1 MTPQPGESNRTFSK
15 IFIVSAA
22 IFMIIYG
29 AHTGLYSME
38 GARYLAAGVAAGA
51 LLSYTRLKGWMFI
64 SALIVGNAVM
74 AGLINS
80 FSTIV

>member
-1 MTPQPGESNRTFSK
+1 MTPQSGESNRTFSK

-22 IFMIIYG
+22 IFMILYG
-29 AHTGLYSME
+29 AHTGLYGME

-51 LLSYTRLKGWMFI
+51 LLSYSKLKGWMFI
-64 SALIVGNAVM
+64 SALVIGNAVM

-80 FSTIV
+80 FSTLV

>member
-1 MTPQPGESNRTFSK
+1 MTPQSGESNRTFSK

-22 IFMIIYG
+22 IFMILYG
-29 AHTGLYSME
+29 AQTGLYSME

-51 LLSYTRLKGWMFI
+51 LLSFTRIKGWMFI
-64 SALIVGNAVM
+64 PALVLGNAVM

-80 FSTIV
+80 FSPLV

>member
-1 MTPQPGESNRTFSK
+1 MTPQTGESNRTFSK

-29 AHTGLYSME
+29 AHAGMYSME
-38 GARYLAAGVAAGA
+38 GAKYLAAGVAAGA
-51 LLSYTRLKGWMFI
+51 LLSYTRIKGWMFI
-64 SALIVGNAVM
+64 PAVMIGNVIM

-80 FSTIV
+80 FSALV

>member
-1 MTPQPGESNRTFSK
+1 MTPQTGESNRTFSK

-29 AHTGLYSME
+29 AHAGMYSME
-38 GARYLAAGVAAGA
+38 GAKYLAAGVAAGA
-51 LLSYTRLKGWMFI
+51 LLSYTRIKGWMFI
-64 SALIVGNAVM
+64 PAVMIGNVVM

-80 FSTIV
+80 FSALV

>member
-22 IFMIIYG
+22 IFMILYG
-29 AHTGLYSME
+29 AHTGMYSME

-51 LLSYTRLKGWMFI
+51 LLSYTKIKGWMFI
-64 SALIVGNAVM
+64 CALVVGNAVM

-80 FSTIV
+80 FSSMV